1 MGKININLKEILIFV
16 CILIFMYIIYK
27 SITYYD
33 DHTVEPTLSDPHIIR
48 CDPMAGDW
56 CPSGVKCPATG
67 ICPPP
72 IHCDPMAKEKCPTGV
87 ECPYTGIC
95 PPPDHPAVPNCP
107 SGKHGNYTDSTK
119 RVTDCSDVL
128 ITANKPTINKC
139 NQSWMETTPTAG
151 HDVGFKVYNLCKAQ
165 LSTDVKSSCNVEM
178 DKLCKDRSS
187 PEKCLEC
194 VGKNKGI
201 LGTVC
206 DNKLV
211 ENICAKKMVCS
222 ESEECNLVQ
231 PPKLGPN
238 KNYCCD
244 IDPSIPPD
252 APPGPA
258 PTPDVGDDC
267 GQSGDW
273 SDVGRRVW
281 PIHPKNSCDCK
292 DAFDKAN
299 KKDNNIYTA
308 WQYTW
313 DTPPGT
319 YKDTNRQCSLY
330 TGGKG
335 TPSSQRQGSVYGEI
349 PPPPPPSDPAIHKEG
364 KNVCNPGW
372 NKTDC
377 QNIKGCKWY
386 NTVADVCRDAPMPP
400 QLEGNNCC
408 MARGADKGGSLCK
421 TIDNKTECESPAPG
435 GSSPCEWLGPTDKCE
450 ISGLVPGGQR

>member
-1 MGKININLKEILIFV
+1 MVKININLKEILIFV

-27 SITYYD
+27 SITYYKYKNSLNKTLNKNINNDDYD
-33 DHTVEPTLSDPHIIR
+33 DHTVEPTP
-48 CDPMAGDW
+48 
-56 CPSGVKCPATG
+56 PA
-67 ICPPP
+67 P
-72 IHCDPMAKEKCPTGV
+72 K
-87 ECPYTGIC
+87 
-95 PPPDHPAVPNCP
+95 PAVPNCP
-107 SGKHGNYTDSTK
+107 YGKYGNFSDPSLLVRSCSG
-119 RVTDCSDVL
+119 VM
-128 ITANKPTINKC
+128 KPGSKVFGMPQLKQNAKC
-139 NQSWMETTPTAG
+139 NQSYIHTDAG
-151 HDVGFKVYNLCKAQ
+151 AGPNADKAVYNLCKAQ
-165 LSTDVKSSCNVEM
+165 LSTDVKSSCNAEM

-206 DNKLV
+206 DSELV
-211 ENICAKKMVCS
+211 ANICAKKMVCS

-244 IDPSIPPD
+244 LEPASQPD
-252 APPGPA
+252 APPGP
-258 PTPDVGDDC
+258 PPYTPMGDEC
-267 GQSGDW
+267 GQAGDW

-319 YKDTNRQCSLY
+319 DKDTNQQCSLY

-335 TPSSQRQGSVYGEI
+335 TPSGQKLGSVYGEI

-400 QLEGNNCC
+400 QLDGNNCC
-408 MARGADKGGSLCK
+408 MSKTAVKNGTLCK
-421 TIDNKTECESPAPG
+421 SSDNKTECESPAPG
-435 GSSPCEWLGPTDKCE
+435 GAISGCEWKGPTDKCQ
-450 ISGLVPGGQR
+450 ISGLVPNGQR